1 MSLRV
6 IWQYMD
12 RSVTKKILASVH
24 IIFFLVTD
32 RSIYCHITLSAMN
45 YLLYSYTLHQR
56 LRSDWVIFLCTIEY
70 TDNNRVVYL
79 GIVIAFLFWCVISIE
94 NNWRYKLMILYMY
107 AHHGPFNDV
116 IYYYYYNWID
126 MKLKNKIKKGY
137 INWSRPKPGN
147 LNTWTT

>member
-32 RSIYCHITLSAMN
+32 RSIYCHMTLSAMN

-79 GIVIAFLFWCVISIE
+79 GIVIAFYSDVLYRLKIIDVTNWWFCTCMPIMGPLMMLFIIIIIIE
-94 NNWRYKLMILYMY
+94 LIWN
-107 AHHGPFNDV
+107 
-116 IYYYYYNWID
+116 
-126 MKLKNKIKKGY
+126 
-137 INWSRPKPGN
+137 
-147 LNTWTT
+147 